1 MARKA
6 CLFDIV
12 NGFFNRCR
20 GAAPV
25 DDGDRK
31 ISRIDRCS

>member
-1 MARKA
+1 
-6 CLFDIV
+6 V

-25 DDGDRK
+25 DGGDRK
-31 ISRIDRCS
+31 DPQDR